1 MAISGIVGFLGF
13 GNMGQAIAKGLV
25 ATDTL
30 SPSQIL
36 AYDVDPDRMANAA
49 DISAATTPA
58 DLAEKSD
65 TIVLAPKPQD
75 MQSALD
81 SIASHIRKDTLIIS
95 IAAGISIAFIQAA
108 LGQDSHV
115 ARVMPNTPALVGAG
129 AAAFALSD
137 TCTEEDAQQTE
148 SIFSAVGIAERIP
161 ESAMD
166 AVTALSGSGPAYYFA
181 FVEAGIK
188 AAISLGLN
196 EDQATRLATQTL
208 YGAALLLNQ
217 SGESAATLRE
227 RVTSKGG
234 TTAAALGVFIERDLD
249 GTVLAAMQA
258 AANRSQ
264 ELGQ

>member
-13 GNMGQAIAKGLV
+13 GNMGQAIANGLV
-25 ATDTL
+25 AADTL
-30 SPSQIL
+30 PPSQIL
-36 AYDVDPDRMANAA
+36 AYDIDPDRAANAPGG
-49 DISAATTPA
+49 SAADSPA

-65 TIVLAPKPQD
+65 AIVLAPKPQD

-108 LGQDSHV
+108 LGQDTHV

-137 TCTEEDAQQTE
+137 SCTEEDAQQTE
-148 SIFSAVGIAERIP
+148 TIFSAIGIAERVP

-181 FVEAGIK
+181 FVEASIK
-188 AAISLGLN
+188 AAVTLGLN
-196 EDQATRLATQTL
+196 EDQATRLASQTF
-208 YGAALLLNQ
+208 YGAGLLLHE
-217 SGESAATLRE
+217 SDESAATLRE

-234 TTAAALGVFIERDLD
+234 TTAAALNVFAEQNLD
-249 GTVLAAMQA
+249 SAVLAAMQA
-258 AANRSQ
+258 AANRSK